1 MTMKIEYLNI
11 VITDEGIYEYEEDK
25 VFVFVPKNEI
35 KKLSFGFGAPTRW
48 PLMALLIG
56 AMLIGAG
63 VIFGILPLVST
74 VIEGENTGLN
84 ILKGYAYISLNFLPG
99 IYFSYLG
106 LRKQNC
112 IILETSKGMRKLI
125 IKGKVDGDKI
135 GNFLAESSS
144 KFEYPI

>member
-1 MTMKIEYLNI
+1 MKIEYLNI
-11 VITDEGIYEYEEDK
+11 VITDEGIYEYEENK

-35 KKLSFGFGAPTRW
+35 KKLSFGFSDPTRW
-48 PLMALLIG
+48 PFVALLIG

-63 VIFGILPLVST
+63 VTFGVLPLINT
-74 VIEGENTGLN
+74 IIEGKNTGLN
-84 ILKGYAYISLNFLPG
+84 ILKGYAYISLNILPG

-112 IILETSKGMRKLI
+112 LILETNKGIRKLI
-125 IKGKVDGDKI
+125 IKGQVDGDKI
-135 GNFLAESSS
+135 GNFLIESAN